1 MINKLNIDDKGKFIG
16 AVKWFHDS
24 TRNANYGFIQHVT
37 LGDLYFNEN
46 SIESGQDLSAFKEN
60 EIVVFT
66 PKNSTKHVGKY
77 EALHVKLLK
86 FETDLVF
93 LFGHFLSVLLEKG
106 KYLDYIIIQTA
117 VHSRIT
123 LLLKDQEDTQIRK
136 LLFHTFQTFV
146 NNQVQSA
153 KAPDFIFL
161 KGLLNV
167 CKSFFPD
174 QYLDVSKTIVENI
187 PTQTVH
193 QLWLEDYVEACQVDF
208 ITTFILKENAQLQHK
223 ILKKCTKEDR
233 DTILL
238 SSISTLDPINTT
250 TNIKEIKDLLDLVK
264 EYGVDQQDKQINIIL
279 FDIYQKFVNEQVQSE
294 NIPDIVIL
302 KSLLNICKSFFPEQY
317 LDVSKTIESKI
328 SPSTAHQLWL
338 EDYIRD
344 CQVDHILTI
353 ILHENSVLQHKI
365 LNKCSKED
373 RTTIFL
379 RCISMLGPIDS
390 TSKFKEIKALLKL
403 SEAYSADLQHDHIL
417 QVSLSICSV
426 KYKLILWLEDY
437 HQELD
442 YYKFKTIVPL
452 LIPSDQVKFVKKV
465 LKYIHESKIHL
476 TVDELTSINV
486 IDYKTSKLEKSS
498 GKEAL
503 DYSTSIMLNTILELK
518 NQTQLDNWQQI
529 TDAKN
534 RIFNIILNQIN
545 DPTDILEIRGYF
557 DECKGRCSSVSSRDL
572 HDDTGDVID
581 KEVFYHRDTY
591 HIPKYHKICDGRKA
605 LKAGNAVIDESTNL
619 EYWWC
624 ANNKCFKPSRRLH
637 THEEWEEYSLLDFLT
652 ILKVPFQE
660 KDYEM
665 YLNIINKANRF
676 LEHLKCRECNHILR
690 PTRQSNY
697 AFYGVN
703 HFNCINDSCKNK
715 DVEIYLTHC
724 INSRCEHEIDSRDS
738 VRCKPQGVDV
748 EKYGWYVC
756 NYCHA
761 CCTDEG
767 IKKRMYILNKTGQE
781 YKGHTRGH
789 KELGVVSCDKCG
801 NPMEANTVDMELY
814 QKSLDWLIRNAN
826 KPNTVIIKTGKTKQ
840 NKHWFRYK
848 KLDDVSQEEYCGKL
862 KNLLKLGFH
871 IPDYDEKKDVHL
883 ISEPAHLDRRNS
895 DILTCGHCNHILDIS
910 NDLERQYAIKKF
922 HNTFS

>member
-1 MINKLNIDDKGKFIG
+1 MIDKLNIDDKGKFIG

-37 LGDLYFNEN
+37 IGDLYFNEN
-46 SIESGQDLSAFKEN
+46 SIESGQELSAFKEN

-66 PKNSTKHVGKY
+66 PKNSTKHEGKY
-77 EALHVKLLK
+77 EALQVKLLK

-106 KYLDYIIIQTA
+106 KYLDYIIIQKA

-123 LLLKDQEDTQIRK
+123 LLLKDQEDTQIRI

-174 QYLDVSKTIVENI
+174 QYLDVSKTIEGNI
-187 PTQTVH
+187 PSQ
-193 QLWLEDYVEACQVDF
+193 
-208 ITTFILKENAQLQHK
+208 
-223 ILKKCTKEDR
+223 
-233 DTILL
+233 
-238 SSISTLDPINTT
+238 
-250 TNIKEIKDLLDLVK
+250 
-264 EYGVDQQDKQINIIL
+264 
-279 FDIYQKFVNEQVQSE
+279 
-294 NIPDIVIL
+294 
-302 KSLLNICKSFFPEQY
+302 
-317 LDVSKTIESKI
+317 
-328 SPSTAHQLWL
+328 TAHQLWL
-338 EDYIRD
+338 EDYIED
-344 CQVDHILTI
+344 CQVDFIPSIL
-353 ILHENSVLQHKI
+353 LKENTQLQHKI
-365 LNKCSKED
+365 LNKCTKED
-373 RTTIFL
+373 RATIFL
-379 RCISMLGPIDS
+379 KSIGMLDSID
-390 TSKFKEIKALLKL
+390 TTTKLKEIKELLNLAK
-403 SEAYSADLQHDHIL
+403 EYKADQEYDHIIHE
-417 QVSLSICSV
+417 SLNACSV
-426 KYKLILWLEDY
+426 NYKIILWLEDY

-442 YYKFKTIVPL
+442 FDEFKTIVPL

-465 LKYIHESKIHL
+465 LKYIHERKIDL
-476 TVDELTSINV
+476 TVEELTSINV
-486 IDYKTSKLEKSS
+486 IDYKTSKLEDNT
-498 GKEAL
+498 GNVAL

-518 NQTQLDNWQQI
+518 NQTQLENWQQI
-529 TDAKN
+529 SDAKN

-545 DPTDILEIRGYF
+545 NPSDILEIRGYF
-557 DECKGRCSSVSSRDL
+557 DECKGRCTSVSSRDL
-572 HDDTGDVID
+572 HDDSGDIID
-581 KEVFYHRDTY
+581 KEIVYYRDIF

-624 ANNKCFKPSRRLH
+624 ANSKCFKPSRILH
-637 THEEWEEYSLLDFLT
+637 TSEQWEEYSLLDFLT

-738 VRCKPQGVDV
+738 VRCKPQGVDD

-756 NYCHA
+756 NYCLA
-761 CCTDEG
+761 CCSDEG

-789 KELGVVSCDKCG
+789 KELGVISCDKCG
-801 NPMEANTVDMELY
+801 NPMEANTVDMALY
-814 QKSLDWLIRNAN
+814 LISLDWLIRNAN
-826 KPNTVIIKTGKTKQ
+826 KPNTGIIKTGKTKQ
-840 NKHWFRYK
+840 NRHWFRYK
-848 KLDDVSQEEYCGKL
+848 KIDDLSQEEYCGKL

-871 IPDYDEKKDVHL
+871 IPDYDEKKDIHL

-910 NDLERQYAIKKF
+910 NDLERKYAIKKY